1 MKIKVI
7 KDSFLQ
13 NQAEVNKNS
22 ESPRCLFGQK
32 TKNNVSLNNLS
43 ISNSSFIHAKT
54 IHKRQKSKANTLS
67 NTKPMLFN
75 NYCETEM
82 NLAHIDAEQKHMNVL
97 EPVASSM
104 VFESLDCIRDDLDK
118 ECSKRNIENNN
129 VKGHHLEM
137 NFNDSLPNEF
147 QEVLSGEFSKIIE
160 SDHHLSA
167 IKQISSISSFQNP
180 DSKHSWINNMMKL
193 EMVSPLSRY
202 RNQKEVSWNKIGV
215 DSPRSRLE
223 HIQITKLKNDMINL
237 SIEGSKEKNE
247 LINLS
252 SMNHSNTDSIQILH
266 LSNNEGD
273 FNL

>member
-1 MKIKVI
+1 
-7 KDSFLQ
+7 
-13 NQAEVNKNS
+13 
-22 ESPRCLFGQK
+22 
-32 TKNNVSLNNLS
+32 
-43 ISNSSFIHAKT
+43 
-54 IHKRQKSKANTLS
+54 
-67 NTKPMLFN
+67 
-75 NYCETEM
+75 
-82 NLAHIDAEQKHMNVL
+82 
-97 EPVASSM
+97 
-104 VFESLDCIRDDLDK
+104 
-118 ECSKRNIENNN
+118 
-129 VKGHHLEM
+129 M

-147 QEVLSGEFSKIIE
+147 QEVLSGDFSKIIE

-223 HIQITKLKNDMINL
+223 HMQITKLKNDLINL
-237 SIEGSKEKNE
+237 SIEGSKERNE

-252 SMNHSNTDSIQILH
+252 SMNQSNTDNSNQILH